1 MIQIPTNVIVY
12 MLAGIAT
19 FIVGVRATMQYRKT
33 KLSLSRHF
41 AISGFSASA
50 GLLLGS
56 VPFLFTNDQDTL
68 RVCIIIA
75 RLLLD
80 FVAYFQLYL
89 IWYLS
94 RLHKISIWWLA
105 LPALVLAVP
114 SFVIQSIH
122 FLSTFVGVVDNEVI
136 YTFTD
141 INKYTHL
148 LSLLVVFFAG
158 AFIMKNAFLQKDIR
172 GKIRLFSIALLY
184 MGASLSDIYSFIFLQ
199 GLSNS
204 WIIIVGYVVATGLFL
219 VTTVV
224 FLPKTKNNTL
234 T

>member
-1 MIQIPTNVIVY
+1 MFQIPTNVIVY

-19 FIVGVRATMQYRKT
+19 FIVGVRSSLQYRKT

-56 VPFLFTNDQDTL
+56 VPFLFTNDQDIL
-68 RVCIIIA
+68 RISLIFA

-80 FVAYFQLYL
+80 FVAFFQLYL

-94 RLHKISIWWLA
+94 RLHKISIWWLVTPAAA
-105 LPALVLAVP
+105 LAIP
-114 SFVIQSIH
+114 SFVLQSMH
-122 FLSTFVGVVDNEVI
+122 FLSTFVGIINNEVI
-136 YTFTD
+136 YTFID

-148 LSLLVVFFAG
+148 LSLVIVFIAG
-158 AFIMKNAFLQKDIR
+158 SFIMKNSFLQKDLR
-172 GKIRLFSIALLY
+172 GKVRLFSIALLY
-184 MGASLSDIYSFIFLQ
+184 MGASLSDIYSFVFLH

-204 WIIIVGYVVATGLFL
+204 WIVLVGYVVATGLFL